1 MIKLEIQS
9 NAAFSDAS
17 ASLTCQFLLTGIS
30 PMVMMMLV
38 KVMMVMMMLVKA
50 VTLMVIRT
58 DLMLMD
64 DNRKT
69 ANADQTVKG
78 NVGENQGKS
87 GS

>member
-38 KVMMVMMMLVKA
+38 KT
-50 VTLMVIRT
+50 VTLMVIRR
-58 DLMLMD
+58 DLMHMVMTLD

-69 ANADQTVKG
+69 ANAEQTVKG
-78 NVGENQGKS
+78 NVGENQGKA

>member
-1 MIKLEIQS
+1 
-9 NAAFSDAS
+9 
-17 ASLTCQFLLTGIS
+17 
-30 PMVMMMLV
+30 MLV

>member
-1 MIKLEIQS
+1 
-9 NAAFSDAS
+9 
-17 ASLTCQFLLTGIS
+17 
-30 PMVMMMLV
+30 
-38 KVMMVMMMLVKA
+38 MVMMMLVKA

-58 DLMLMD
+58 DWTLMVMTLD

-78 NVGENQGKS
+78 NVGENQGKA